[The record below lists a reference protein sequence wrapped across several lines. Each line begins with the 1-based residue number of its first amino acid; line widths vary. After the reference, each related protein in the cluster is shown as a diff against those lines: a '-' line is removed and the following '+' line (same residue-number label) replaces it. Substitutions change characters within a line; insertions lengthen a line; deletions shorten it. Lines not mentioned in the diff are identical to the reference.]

1 VKAAGRLGR
10 AAVAL
15 ALVLASSLSAFA
27 EASAETSAALKEARE
42 RLAKAASPAEYRS
55 LLDSLSSSLPP
66 ADAVALLP
74 GAAASLPQ
82 DQRSPFLVRSGDLSL
97 LLGLFSDAQARYEE
111 ASALASG
118 GKDPGLL
125 LRAAR
130 CALAAGDPE
139 KAQAIAADLIIGA
152 SDQDAVASARLVG
165 AWALLA
171 QGRAADARAVAS
183 SIGDASAAGPQ
194 ADKRREAK
202 FILWLAA
209 SGAEKD
215 ALAKSLA
222 AEFPGSPESLIAAGA
237 ASAPALPHWYLGG
250 LGAGLKRGDA
260 SSQAKPAAP
269 ATAPA
274 AAPAASAPA
283 APAASPPAAATTS
296 AAPTTAP
303 AKAPAATT
311 ATTAAPA
318 APTSTNA
325 ATNATNATN
334 AAAPAKRLQ
343 VGYFSVEDNAK
354 ALMAELVAKGYS
366 AKVEARM
373 RPGKAGEADIKR
385 WIVAVDGGKDLAKTM
400 KALKDS
406 GYESYVIE

>member
-1 VKAAGRLGR
+1 MKSAGRLGR

-74 GAAASLPQ
+74 GAAASLPE
-82 DQRSPFLVRSGDLSL
+82 DQRSPFIVRSGDLSL

-183 SIGDASAAGPQ
+183 SIGDASAAGSQ

-209 SGAEKD
+209 GSAAGGAEKD

-222 AEFPGSPESLIAAGA
+222 AEFPGSPEALIAAGA

-260 SSQAKPAAP
+260 SSQAKPTAP

-274 AAPAASAPA
+274 AVPA
-283 APAASPPAAATTS
+283 APASTAPAALPPAVATTP
-296 AAPTTAP
+296 APPTTAP
-303 AKAPAATT
+303 ASAPAKAPT
-311 ATTAAPA
+311 ATTPAPA
-318 APTSTNA
+318 APISTNVP
-325 ATNATNATN
+325 
-334 AAAPAKRLQ
+334 APAKRLQ

-385 WIVAVDGGKDLAKTM
+385 WIVAVDGGKDIAKTM